1 MGKIGVKNSVV
12 VEVDS
17 RGRILIPKGIRERL
31 KIGKRVLLIPIRERL
46 EVIPLPEDPLKILD
60 GAFTTDV
67 PFSELRKEA
76 ERQAEEEAGK

>member
-1 MGKIGVKNSVV
+1 MRVKETAV

-17 RGRILIPKGIRERL
+17 RGRILIPKRIRERL
-31 KIGKRVLLIPIRERL
+31 KIGKRVLLIPTKGRL
-46 EVIPLPEDPLKILD
+46 EVIPLPEDPLEVLD

-76 ERQAEEEAGK
+76 ERRAEEEAGR

>member
-1 MGKIGVKNSVV
+1 MGVKNSVV
-12 VEVDS
+12 VQVDS
-17 RGRILIPKGIRERL
+17 RGRILIPKRIRERL

-46 EVIPLPEDPLKILD
+46 EVIPLPEDPLEILD

-76 ERQAEEEAGK
+76 ERQAEEETGK